1 MSSLVTRGS
10 MDDRSRGSAAGN
22 DDVAARGDEPAKQG
36 ATDEVVA
43 TPQTGT
49 ADGATGDGGGGGGG
63 PRKRHTARWIALS
76 VLIVTAGLVAV
87 LATRPVAVGQASS
100 ALIGKPAPGIATS
113 PTGPMTTVDG
123 TSFNMKT
130 LMGRWVVVNFF
141 ASWCPPCQDEEQQLA
156 EFSSSHIGSGEP
168 VVLGVVYDDSGSN
181 AASFLRSAGAK
192 YTAVL
197 DPGDLKVAYGV
208 TGPPETFVVAPTGV
222 VLAHYIGPITEST
235 LNQVI
240 AQGTAAGY

>member
-1 MSSLVTRGS
+1 VRSLETGSSVTNDETAPGAE
-10 MDDRSRGSAAGN
+10 AAGVGVGV
-22 DDVAARGDEPAKQG
+22 DPVDSGADVGPG
-36 ATDEVVA
+36 A
-43 TPQTGT
+43 
-49 ADGATGDGGGGGGG
+49 

-113 PTGPMTTVDG
+113 PTEPVTTVAG
-123 TSFNMKT
+123 TSFNLKS

-141 ASWCPPCQDEEQQLA
+141 ASWCPPCQDEEPQLA
-156 EFSSSHIGSGEP
+156 AFSNSHSGAGEP
-168 VVLGVVYDDSGSN
+168 VVLGIVYDDSGSN
-181 AASFLRSAGAK
+181 AQSFLRSAGAR

-222 VLAHYIGPITEST
+222 VVAHYIGPVDQSN